1 MNKIVKIL
9 YTYIILLCIQLIN
22 YHYTSATHISG
33 NFDPANEFFKFIV
46 KFGFQKTERHSQ
58 RDSFGY
64 IYGNITSRQN
74 NNYPVPI
81 TFAVLDKYSFLEYY
95 GNRSI
100 YDKEVACQRMFERLD
115 WLVYDS
121 SCNKKA
127 KADYLRKIPCE
138 NGKLCQDEDSPANV
152 VPQNQFTY
160 VISDLLQPR

>member
-1 MNKIVKIL
+1 MKKIFKVL
-9 YTYIILLCIQLIN
+9 YTYIILLCIN
-22 YHYTSATHISG
+22 YHYASATHISG
-33 NFDPANEFFKFIV
+33 TFNPADEFFKFIV

-64 IYGNITSRQN
+64 IYGNITSRDN
-74 NNYPVPI
+74 FPVPI

-100 YDKEVACQRMFERLD
+100 FDKELACQRMFDRLD

-127 KADYLRKIPCE
+127 KADYLRKIPCIH
-138 NGKLCQDEDSPANV
+138 GKLCEDEDSPGNV
-152 VPQNQFTY
+152 VAQNQFTY
-160 VISDLLQPR
+160 VISDLVQPR